1 MKTLNAQQLAHEL
14 NIRGWSFARNG
25 RGSHVQFKKIG
36 NDRLI
41 TVPVHGSRP
50 LPIGLLRKI
59 LRDAGIAPSEL

>member
-25 RGSHVQFKKIG
+25 RGSHIQFKKIG

-41 TVPVHGSRP
+41 TVPVHGS
-50 LPIGLLRKI
+50 
-59 LRDAGIAPSEL
+59 